1 MSNETGV
8 SPKSRGLRPTI
19 SIRRLALKCSS
30 KKFRDSYMRQQLRA
44 FLATQIRSLRNM
56 DSQAAFG
63 KRIGKP
69 QSVVSRL
76 EDEVYGNVNV
86 RTLIDI
92 AQKLDLGLIVR
103 FVDFATF
110 LKATADYTDAAIK
123 PAAYTQEAM
132 DELFSDTEKVAAVSK
147 EPDTP

>member
-1 MSNETGV
+1 MSSETGAF
-8 SPKSRGLRPTI
+8 SKTRSLRPTI
-19 SIRRLALKCSS
+19 SIRRLARKCSN
-30 KKFRDSYMRQQLRA
+30 KKFRDSYMSQQLTA
-44 FLATQIRSLRNM
+44 FLAIQIRSLRNT

-69 QSVVSRL
+69 QSVVARL
-76 EDEVYGNVNV
+76 EDEKYGNVNV

-110 LKATADYTDAAIK
+110 LKAAADYTDAAIK

-132 DELFSDTEKVAAVSK
+132 DELLSDTEKIAAVSK
-147 EPDTP
+147 EPVTP